1 VSGVPTDR
9 DSFDRDSFDP
19 DPPDPDPPDPDP
31 PDPEPPDLDPPDL
44 DIVRRAIDAMG
55 DLDIDTVF
63 ELLAAEFVL
72 ELPFRGDGG
81 PRRMEGDAARAFMR
95 ALPKL
100 LREMPFSDIVVHGA
114 LPTGEI
120 VAEYRSEGI
129 TTAGRDYSN
138 TYVAFLSVADG
149 RITRWREFFDP
160 NVVAAAFP
168 LPA

>member
-1 VSGVPTDR
+1 MAAGL
-9 DSFDRDSFDP
+9 DP
-19 DPPDPDPPDPDP
+19 AGLGPS
-31 PDPEPPDLDPPDL
+31 DLDV
-44 DIVRRAIDAMG
+44 VRHAIDAMG
-55 DLDIDTVF
+55 ALDIDTVF
-63 ELLAAEFVL
+63 DLLADEFVL

-100 LREMPFSDIVVHGA
+100 LTEMPFHDVVVHGA

-129 TTAGRDYSN
+129 TSAGRDYSN
-138 TYVAFLSVADG
+138 TYVAFLTVAEG

-160 NVVAAAFP
+160 NVVAAAFR
-168 LPA
+168 